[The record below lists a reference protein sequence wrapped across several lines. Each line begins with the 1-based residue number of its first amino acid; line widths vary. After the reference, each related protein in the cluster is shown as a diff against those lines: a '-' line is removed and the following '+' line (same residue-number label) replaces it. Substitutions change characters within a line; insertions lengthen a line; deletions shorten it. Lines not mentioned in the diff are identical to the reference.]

1 LHLANEHALARQVIF
16 MLLGLATDAVS
27 DFNVPALRVIRIMRP
42 VMSISRFRGLQVA
55 LMSLK
60 AALPTIICVMF
71 LQFTLL
77 FAMSIVNLHA
87 FHDRIWLCSHDEG
100 VRSKRACVNVHFLP
114 ETGLLVPRV
123 FTTPLGGDSFNDMGA
138 AVLAAYRCLNRT
150 GFARILEAVLYATP
164 IGDTVVPPHRNH
176 VNALPFILLEVVGNM
191 AVYQTLNA
199 IMVNS
204 IGVTKRRA
212 YLTGPQRC
220 WDATITAVQASR
232 REFVRE
238 QQNVGIRQL
247 QVGSGPPAR
256 HRVAAA
262 PSALEPASA

>member
-1 LHLANEHALARQVIF
+1 

-100 VRSKRACVNVHFLP
+100 VRSKRACDFAAAS
-114 ETGLLVPRV
+114 
-123 FTTPLGGDSFNDMGA
+123 FTAG
-138 AVLAAYRCLNRT
+138 
-150 GFARILEAVLYATP
+150 
-164 IGDTVVPPHRNH
+164 
-176 VNALPFILLEVVGNM
+176 
-191 AVYQTLNA
+191 
-199 IMVNS
+199 
-204 IGVTKRRA
+204 K
-212 YLTGPQRC
+212 
-220 WDATITAVQASR
+220 
-232 REFVRE
+232 
-238 QQNVGIRQL
+238 
-247 QVGSGPPAR
+247 R
-256 HRVAAA
+256 HRW
-262 PSALEPASA
+262 